1 MKKTIL
7 TILVLALT
15 LGASA
20 QKRNEKQGEKIAIG
34 IKVGGNLSQYHYY
47 PDPYSLNSLGFDSI
61 GKRLNPMFGLNVEI
75 PLLNGVVL
83 ISPEV
88 LFDVRGDSRLFNSST
103 WNTRV
108 VYRAKVNYLEARL
121 PIAVTIPVSKTFR
134 PYLFAAPSFSLALP
148 SFGPFKSE
156 IKQFTPDTQDF
167 NDQVAVDSNNMAS
180 YDYGVVL
187 GVGLRFKFNF
197 PGFSML
203 LKVEGGYYNGF
214 RDTFA
219 AKEAIDQVGAQN
231 VNAYNIDYIRQNR
244 GFEAALTIAIP
255 LDFHPADDC
264 FYWSQVEKK
273 KNKNRGAFGF

>member
-7 TILVLALT
+7 TILVLALA
-15 LGASA
+15 LGVSA

-34 IKVGGNLSQYHYY
+34 IKVGGNLSQYQYY
-47 PDPYSLNSLGFDSI
+47 PDPHGLNNLGFDSI

-88 LFDVRGDSRLFNSST
+88 LFDVRGDSRVFNSST

-108 VYRAKVNYLEARL
+108 VYRAKVNYLEARI
-121 PIAVTIPVSKTFR
+121 PIAVAIPVSKTFR

-167 NDQVAVDSNNMAS
+167 NYQVAVDSNNMAS
-180 YDYGVVL
+180 YDCGLVL

-197 PGFSML
+197 SGFSML
-203 LKVEGGYYNGF
+203 LKVEGGYYSGF
-214 RDTFA
+214 RDTFTT
-219 AKEAIDQVGAQN
+219 KEALDQVEAQN
-231 VNAYNIDYIRQNR
+231 VNAYNINNTRKNR
-244 GFEAALTIAIP
+244 GPEAAITIAFP
-255 LDFHPADDC
+255 LDFHPKDDC
-264 FYWSQVEKK
+264 FYWSDVYKK
-273 KNKNRGAFGF
+273 KNGNRGMFGF

>member
-7 TILVLALT
+7 TILVLALA

-20 QKRNEKQGEKIAIG
+20 QKLNKKQGEKIAIG
-34 IKVGGNLSQYHYY
+34 IKIGGNLSQYHYY
-47 PDPYSLNSLGFDSI
+47 PDPDGLNALGFDNI
-61 GKRLNPMFGLNVEI
+61 GNRLNPMFGLNVEI
-75 PLLNGVVL
+75 PVLNGVVL

-88 LFDVRGDSRLFNSST
+88 LFDVRGDSRLFKSST
-103 WNTRV
+103 WNTQV

-121 PIAVTIPVSKTFR
+121 PIAVAIPVSKTFR

-167 NDQVAVDSNNMAS
+167 NYQVAVDSNNMAS

-187 GVGLRFKFNF
+187 GIGLRFKLNF

-214 RDTFA
+214 RDTFTG
-219 AKEAIDQVGAQN
+219 KETLDQAGALN
-231 VNAYNIDYIRQNR
+231 VNAYNINYIRQNR

-255 LDFHPADDC
+255 LDFRSANDC
-264 FYWSQVEKK
+264 FYWSEVETK